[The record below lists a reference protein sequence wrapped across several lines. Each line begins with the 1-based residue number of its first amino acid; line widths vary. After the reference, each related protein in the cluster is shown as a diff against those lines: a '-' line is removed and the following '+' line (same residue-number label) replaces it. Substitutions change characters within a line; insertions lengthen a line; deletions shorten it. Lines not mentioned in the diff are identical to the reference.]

1 MDTRLDQMLQ
11 RVRNSNN
18 EYNKFK
24 GEFFSVNEPI
34 INKDILTL
42 NLDRVE
48 RYLEKQELVLSKL
61 PPQEDLVKENAG
73 QIGVLKKKYQNFEGQ
88 LFSKQIEETRYV
100 IKDTEDLIEKIE
112 Q

>member
-1 MDTRLDQMLQ
+1 MLQ

-18 EYNKFK
+18 DYNRFK

-42 NLDRVE
+42 NLERVE
-48 RYLEKQELVLSKL
+48 RYLEKQEIVLNKL
-61 PPQEDLVKENAG
+61 PPQEDLVKENAS
-73 QIGVLKKKYQNFEGQ
+73 QIAILKKKYQTFESQ
-88 LFSKQIEETRYV
+88 LFARQVEETRYV

-112 Q
+112 